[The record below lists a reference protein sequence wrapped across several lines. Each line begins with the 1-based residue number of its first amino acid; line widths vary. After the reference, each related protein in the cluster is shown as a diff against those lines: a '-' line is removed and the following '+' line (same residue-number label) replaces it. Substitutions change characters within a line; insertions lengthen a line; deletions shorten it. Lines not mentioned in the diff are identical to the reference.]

1 MVIMIPFS
9 AIGTTSRTH
18 PNVGKDLCGGL
29 TPTIFEPVTVRP
41 PFDFSLSVNPTSGTV
56 TAGGS
61 VTVSVT
67 ATLRS
72 GTSTPV
78 TFSTSGLPAGASA
91 SFSPSQCSPTCTTT
105 MTLSTTTSTPS
116 GTYAITVKAL
126 GGGLTRTTT
135 YSLTVQAAFNFSLAV
150 SPTSGTVT
158 AGGSVTSAVTATL
171 LSGASTAPT
180 FSATGLPAGAL
191 ASFAPSHCVPTCTS
205 TMTLSTDPSTPSGTY
220 SIVVTAVGGG
230 VTHTTGY
237 ILTVESPPPGFDFAL
252 SVNPATGTVTAGG
265 PTKPHLPA
273 TPPSRAASAP
283 AVYTTSLA

>member
-105 MTLSTTTSTPS
+105 MTLSTTTSTPA
-116 GTYAITVKAL
+116 GTYSITVKAV
-126 GGGLTRTTT
+126 GGGVTRTKT
-135 YSLTVQAAFNFSLAV
+135 YSLTVQSPFDFSLAV
-150 SPTSGTVT
+150 DPTSGTVT
-158 AGGSVTSAVTATL
+158 AGDSVTASVTATL
-171 LSGASTAPT
+171 VSGSSTA
-180 FSATGLPAGAL
+180 
-191 ASFAPSHCVPTCTS
+191 V
-205 TMTLSTDPSTPSGTY
+205 
-220 SIVVTAVGGG
+220 
-230 VTHTTGY
+230 
-237 ILTVESPPPGFDFAL
+237 
-252 SVNPATGTVTAGG
+252 SVNATALPGGATA
-265 PTKPHLPA
+265 
-273 TPPSRAASAP
+273 
-283 AVYTTSLA
+283 